1 MISPVHSAPPQ
12 APQAQPQAASQPSP
26 ARQPAPAAAPQPPAA
41 ITDTVKLSVA
51 AQIRQEAIE
60 TPAQT
65 AKEAASGD
73 RQAKALLAREAA
85 ASASEK

>member
-1 MISPVHSAPPQ
+1 MISPVHSAPQ
-12 APQAQPQAASQPSP
+12 APQAQPQAAVQPSP
-26 ARQPAPAAAPQPPAA
+26 ARQPARATAPQPQAA
-41 ITDTVKLSVA
+41 VTDTVRLSSA

-65 AKEAASGD
+65 AREAASGD

-85 ASASEK
+85 ANASEK